1 MIKIFFLV
9 SIIFF
14 AQCEEIPNDVIET
27 ESVNYLVENISSP
40 DEFAFSQT
48 NTIFKPFLVI
58 NNSQSVKSVWFVIK
72 NEDGSEEIS
81 DIILMNTNISTIK
94 KTYSG
99 EFTFDENLLSG
110 NYEIDFF
117 VEDNVNPNGNNIK
130 KVGIKKFKYYSEAAN
145 LPPII
150 SELNI
155 PSEIDKNSAFVFTI
169 KVSDPNGLN
178 DIKDVYF
185 ELLRPD
191 SSVVYADANNTKTE
205 FPMFD
210 NGDVSG
216 SGDEVRGDGIFSLKN
231 SFDDKPG
238 KPVQLG
244 NWHFKFN
251 AVDKSGLISNTINF
265 SLKVN

>member
-1 MIKIFFLV
+1 MKFNLLKIFFLV

-27 ESVNYLVENISSP
+27 ESVNYFVENISSP

-48 NTIFKPFLVI
+48 NTILKPFLTI

-81 DIILMNTNISTIK
+81 DIILMNTNNSTIK

-150 SELNI
+150 SELNM
-155 PSEIDKNSAFVFTI
+155 PSHINTKSNFAFSI
-169 KVSDPNGLN
+169 RINDPNGMN
-178 DIKDVYF
+178 DIDSVYYQVKDPSGN
-185 ELLRPD
+185 LRRN
-191 SSVVYADANNTKTE
+191 SKNISK

-210 NGDVSG
+210 DGKTAVNGDQI
-216 SGDEVRGDGIFSLKN
+216 EKDGIYTVLLNFP
-231 SFDDKPG
+231 DDSE
-238 KPVQLG
+238 LG
-244 NWHFKFN
+244 NWEFMFN